1 MINSVKM
8 GLQLRSTKLLSF
20 TETSDFTSVLP
31 YVSLTST
38 LHLYLPVHEKILVV
52 KCECWEAFNEDLDDS
67 GKFRKQ
73 LEVGLL
79 CWEHEACIDCALRQ
93 CLSFYGLTLFPP
105 SVELPRKILCCRILA

>member
-8 GLQLRSTKLLSF
+8 GLQLWSTKLLCF
-20 TETSDFTSVLP
+20 TASSDFTSVLP

-38 LHLYLPVHEKILVV
+38 IHLNLPVDEKILIV
-52 KCECWEAFNEDLDDS
+52 KCEHWESFNEDLDDC

-79 CWEHEACIDCALRQ
+79 CWEHEGCSSTRQ
-93 CLSFYGLTLFPP
+93 CLSFYGLTMFPP
-105 SVELPRKILCCRILA
+105 FIAALSRKILCCGILE